1 MSIFYTGAIPRLTLG
16 LHDIVMEDG
25 IHRNEPISQI
35 LVRGSADL
43 ALLTGYGVGSVAYT
57 PGFGKIWQLDYNGTW
72 VEV

>member
-1 MSIFYTGAIPRLTLG
+1 MSNISTGAIPRLTLG

-57 PGFGKIWQLDYNGTW
+57 PGFGKIWQLDHNGTW